1 MTPAVQRFFDQ
12 VSSAYQTSP
21 LEVIIAFVLVF
32 GLITAL
38 VVYAAVGG
46 KRSRRR
52 QIAVA
57 RKLFEE
63 KADELGLTPSQRE
76 LLERMRHYLKDDTRI
91 HLLVTDEIAFSSAA
105 AKVRENEEA
114 GAQSIAALR
123 VTLGFHGGQKDRAPR
138 SSAAI
143 PTGATVLIAR
153 NRYRRP
159 IKAKVLAPQPEAFRV
174 RITEQGARLP
184 GGAGVDVFYQSNAGV
199 FTFRSTVLGEERGE
213 ARLAHSED
221 LKRYQ
226 KRRYYRRQV
235 EIPVRLYPFD
245 ADKEL
250 LSKSRDIGGGGAS
263 LLNPDGHFKAGDDL
277 ELRFRVDDVEIKL
290 TGSVVR
296 VSDSGRTIHVNYEHI
311 RDSVRD
317 RIYQAIFKPPA
328 DEVEAMERE
337 KRKAAQKRQGAKTSE

>member
-21 LEVIIAFVLVF
+21 FEVILAFLLIF
-32 GLITAL
+32 GLITGLA
-38 VVYAAVGG
+38 VYAAVGG

-63 KADELGLTPSQRE
+63 KANELRLTPSQRE
-76 LLERMRHYLKDDTRI
+76 LLERMRHYLRDDTRI

-105 AKVRENEEA
+105 AKLRENDEA

-123 VTLGFHGGQKDRAPR
+123 VTLGFHGGPKDRAPR

-143 PTGATVLIAR
+143 PAGATVLIAR

-159 IKAKVLAPQPEAFRV
+159 VRAEVLAPQPEAFRV
-174 RITEQGARLP
+174 RVTEQGARLP
-184 GGAGVDVFYQSNAGV
+184 AGAGVDVYYQSNAGV

-226 KRRYYRRQV
+226 KRRYYRRRI

-245 ADKEL
+245 TDTEL

-263 LLNPDGHFKAGDDL
+263 LLNPDGHFKVGDEL
-277 ELRFRVDDVEIKL
+277 ELRFRADELEIRI

-337 KRKAAQKRQGAKTSE
+337 KRQGEKPQGAKTSE